1 MTMYNIEYTEDAL
14 VDLQFLR
21 KNEQQ
26 LIINEIE
33 NQLVY
38 EPTIPT
44 NNRKRL
50 RPNQVAE
57 WELRIDRYRVF
68 YDVIDQFIPETIKIV
83 KIEAVGLKIHNI
95 LYIRGK
101 EFPL

>member
-1 MTMYNIEYTEDAL
+1 MAMYNIEYTEDAL

-38 EPTIPT
+38 GIYSQIGEYP
-44 NNRKRL
+44 
-50 RPNQVAE
+50 
-57 WELRIDRYRVF
+57 
-68 YDVIDQFIPETIKIV
+68 
-83 KIEAVGLKIHNI
+83 
-95 LYIRGK
+95 
-101 EFPL
+101 